1 MNSVLSA
8 KILKG
13 LTNSKISSPPI
24 ISHISAPISEW
35 SFRFIVLSSAAYP
48 NYIKLEIEQDNNN
61 NNNNDNNNKYLY
73 SAYTFQC

>member
-35 SFRFIVLSSAAYP
+35 SFRFIVLSSSAYP

-61 NNNNDNNNKYLY
+61 NNNNKYLY